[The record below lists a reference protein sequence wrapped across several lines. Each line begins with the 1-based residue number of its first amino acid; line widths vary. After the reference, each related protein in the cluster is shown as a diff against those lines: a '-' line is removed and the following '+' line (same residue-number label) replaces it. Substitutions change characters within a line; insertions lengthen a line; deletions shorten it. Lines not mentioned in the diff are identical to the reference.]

1 VTGADAELA
10 RAQREEWA
18 GLLAPLVRLAG
29 DLQLAEDSLADAFA
43 AAVVAW
49 RRDGVPDNPAAWL
62 AVVARR
68 RAIDRIRRDRSR
80 TERAAQLARL
90 AGDAA
95 DAADAGGGGGGGG
108 GGDAPAEP
116 GDDRLRLVFTC
127 CHPVLDLPSRVALT
141 LRAVGGLSTGEIAR
155 LFLVAEATMG
165 KRIVR
170 AKQRIAAARVGYRV
184 PGPEELPGR
193 LDAVLRVVYLIFTE
207 GYAATSG
214 EHLVRR
220 ELCDE
225 AIRLGRL
232 LAELLPAQSEVH
244 GLLALMLV
252 QDARRDARV
261 DRSGRYVALDQQDQ
275 RLWEHAKIRE
285 GLAALRRAGEPGP
298 YQLQAAIAALHLA
311 PPGDTDWA
319 AVAHLYDRLRRL
331 RPSAVVALA
340 HAAAV
345 GYADGPSAGLALLRP
360 LLAEPALRRYQPL
373 QATLADLLRRAGDTT
388 GAAQAYRRAIELTG
402 NGVERDE
409 LLRRLAAL

>member
-1 VTGADAELA
+1 VTRTQPAADAELA

-18 GLLAPLVRLAG
+18 GLLAPLVRHAG
-29 DLQLAEDSLADAFA
+29 DLGLAEDALADAFA
-43 AAVVAW
+43 AALVTW
-49 RRDGVPDNPAAWL
+49 RRDGVPRNPAAWL

-68 RAIDRIRRDRSR
+68 RAIDRIRRDRSLAG
-80 TERAAQLARL
+80 RAAHLARL
-90 AGDAA
+90 AGDAG
-95 DAADAGGGGGGGG
+95 DAAEELD
-108 GGDAPAEP
+108 
-116 GDDRLRLVFTC
+116 DDRLRLVFTC

-155 LFLVAEATMG
+155 AFLVAEPTMG

-184 PGPEELPGR
+184 PGPEELPQR
-193 LDAVLRVVYLIFTE
+193 LDAVLRVVYLVFTE

-214 EHLVRR
+214 EHLVRW

-232 LAELLPAQSEVH
+232 LTELLPAHSEVH

-252 QDARRDARV
+252 EDARRYARV
-261 DRSGRYVALDQQDQ
+261 DPGGRYVPLDHQDQ
-275 RLWEHAKIRE
+275 RLWDHARIRE
-285 GLAALRRAGEPGP
+285 GLSALRRADQPGP

-331 RPSAVVALA
+331 RPSAVVAVA

-345 GYADGPSAGLALLRP
+345 GYADGPVAGLALLRP

-373 QATLADLLRRAGDTT
+373 HATLADLLRRTGDSA
-388 GAAQAYRRAIELTG
+388 GAALAYRRAIELTG
-402 NGVERDE
+402 NGVERRE
-409 LLRRLAAL
+409 LLRRLAELPPQ